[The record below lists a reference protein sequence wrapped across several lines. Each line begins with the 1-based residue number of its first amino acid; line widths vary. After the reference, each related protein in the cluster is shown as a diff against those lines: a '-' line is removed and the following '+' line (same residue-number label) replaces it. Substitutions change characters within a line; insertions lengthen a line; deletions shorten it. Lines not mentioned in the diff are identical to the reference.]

1 MFVHLCRRRWL
12 CHAALGLGIAIM
24 LSARGPAGDESKER
38 DIFDH
43 EAHRTAKGFKRIA
56 LVADTDPHGPRG
68 NHEFVAAAVFLART
82 INAHYPNA
90 YAAVYT
96 RQKWPKDLAFADA
109 IVVLMNHGGSSVN
122 PTVKEATERGA
133 GFMAIHYGVEV
144 NKGEQGQHYLKWLGG
159 YFEPYWSV
167 NPFWTPEY
175 KQIPKHETTR
185 GVKPFAV
192 NDEWYYHMRFV
203 EGMKGVTPIL
213 AALPPLK
220 TIGYRDEVPSDAV
233 IKEAIGVLK
242 ERKDKAAKPDQER
255 IASAIAALDKLLPK
269 ASSHGGN
276 PDVFKAVSAGEAQV
290 MAWAYERPDGGR
302 GFGFTGLHK
311 HENLGN
317 DSMRTLLLNAVAWVA
332 KLPVPESGVPSKTLT
347 RDDLEQLIDDG
358 KLAVKR
364 RGI

>member
-1 MFVHLCRRRWL
+1 MHRRHLFASL
-12 CHAALGLGIAIM
+12 LVLGLA
-24 LSARGPAGDESKER
+24 LAPTYAEEKKAR

-43 EAHRTAKGFKRIA
+43 AAHKAATGVRKIV

-68 NHEFVAAAVFLART
+68 NHEFVAAAVYLART
-82 INAHYPNA
+82 INAHYPGA

-96 RQKWPKDLAFADA
+96 KQKWPKDLDHADA
-109 IVVLMNHGGSSVN
+109 IIVLMNHGGSAVN
-122 PTVKEATERGA
+122 PAVKKAMARGA

-144 NKGEQGQHYLKWLGG
+144 NKGDQGEQYKNWLGG
-159 YFEPYWSV
+159 YFEPFWSV
-167 NPFWTPEY
+167 NPWWTPDFKE
-175 KQIPKHETTR
+175 IPRHPTTQ
-185 GVKPFAV
+185 GVKPFAI

-203 EGMKGVTPIL
+203 DGQKGVAPIL
-213 AALPPLK
+213 AALPPLN
-220 TIGYRDEVPSDAV
+220 TIQGGG
-233 IKEAIGVLK
+233 K
-242 ERKDKAAKPDQER
+242 
-255 IASAIAALDKLLPK
+255 K

-276 PDVFKAVSAGEAQV
+276 PEVWKEVSAGKKQV

-317 DSMRTLLLNAVAWVA
+317 ASMRTLLLNATAWVS
-332 KLPVPESGVPSKTLT
+332 KLEVPEGGVPNQPLS
-347 RDDLEQLIDDG
+347 RDGLEELIDAG